1 MSYMQEM
8 DQWLENILSDL
19 PVEKRAEIKHDI
31 KNALLTSYRNGQ
43 SAPKSGAGTPRG
55 QWRGKGATRS

>member
-19 PVEKRAEIKHDI
+19 PIEKRAEIKQDI
-31 KNALLTSYRNGQ
+31 KDALLTSYRNGQ
-43 SAPKSGAGTPRG
+43 SAPKSAAERPRG
-55 QWRGKGATRS
+55 QWRGKGASRS

>member
-43 SAPKSGAGTPRG
+43 SAPKSGADRPRG
-55 QWRGKGATRS
+55 QWRGNGASRS